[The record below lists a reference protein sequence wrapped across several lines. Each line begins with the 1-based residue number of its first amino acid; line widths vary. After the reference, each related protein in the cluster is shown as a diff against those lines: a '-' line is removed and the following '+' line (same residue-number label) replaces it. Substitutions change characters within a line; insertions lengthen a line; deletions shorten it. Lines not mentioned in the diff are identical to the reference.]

1 MDQITL
7 REMPVQKKLYA
18 EKDKEWRENCVDA
31 VVSIC
36 NAFGRSRRSSNKQKR
51 RNYNLFNN
59 KIDRADFDYVL
70 NPFNLSKEAI
80 KEFQFPATLQPYD
93 IVSNYFQLLMGEEMK
108 RPFNPLIVAINEDA
122 ISEKQKE
129 KKDIILKELESI
141 LTDAIQNQQQPEP
154 EQLKKYKNY
163 SPKAMRESIAEKLL
177 NHYCRKDHLPEM
189 WNAHFKDV
197 LLAGEEIAD
206 VSQVADEPRVRR
218 VNPMEIYFLLLN
230 NSDKVDDAERI
241 YERNRLTVSEIIDEF
256 YEYLTPDQIDDL
268 ESYSQ
273 GNTTNYSYGPFL
285 FNIAEVESIYSF
297 EDDYGERGIPVHRV
311 RWQSKKKVGS
321 LHFLD
326 ENGLEQEQ
334 LVDETFKINKQDKSQ
349 WIEWFWI
356 NEYWEGT
363 RIGQDMYLNIRPR
376 KQQFRSID
384 NISKCKSGYVGTVYS
399 CTNSQSV
406 SLMDRLVPW
415 IYLYLIIWY
424 RTELAMAKNIGR
436 LGLIDISLIPDDME
450 PEKWMYYAQAMGF
463 GFVNPFNESNKVR
476 GITGA
481 NLSTQNK
488 ELDLSQAAYIKNHI
502 DLLTF
507 IEQKIQD
514 TSGITRQ
521 RLGEISSSELVGNT
535 ERAVTQSSHITEPYF
550 TPHEYFKLRICEALI
565 EVAKDCLEERK
576 KGFQY
581 ITDDVDTVLFEVDG
595 NDFNNADY
603 GVFVSN
609 ISRDQ
614 QTLETLK
621 QLLQAA
627 LQNDKVELS
636 QVVDVL
642 NTNSISD
649 IKNKLIDAEED
660 RQEMIQQQQQ
670 AEQKHQQELQ
680 QQQIDFQNQE
690 LDRQSDEKQLDREN
704 EIQIA
709 LIKSEGAAE
718 LKAGDSGVAE
728 LEGRAKIDLEQSK
741 LEHQRMVDKRKFS
754 LEKMK
759 IDAENLR
766 SQQELDK
773 QHKHEKQVQNK
784 ELENKVKLERIKA
797 KARPKKT
804 GK

>member
-7 REMPVQKKLYA
+7 REMPVQKKLYI

-31 VVSIC
+31 VISIC

-122 ISEKQKE
+122 ISEKQKQ
-129 KKDIILKELESI
+129 KKDIILGELEQL
-141 LTDAIQNQQQPEP
+141 LTDAVQNQQQPEP

-177 NHYCRKDHLPEM
+177 NHFCRKEHLPEM
-189 WNAHFKDV
+189 WNNHFKDV

-206 VSQVADEPRVRR
+206 IAQVGDEPRARR

-256 YEYLTPDQIDDL
+256 YEFLTPDQIDDL

-273 GNTTNYSYGPFL
+273 GNTTNYTYGPFL
-285 FNIAEVESIYSF
+285 FNIAEVESIYTF

-311 RWQSKKKVGS
+311 RWNSKKKVGS
-321 LHFLD
+321 FHFLD
-326 ENGLEQEQ
+326 ENGVEQEQ
-334 LVDETFKINKQDKSQ
+334 LVDETFKVNKQDKSQ

-384 NISKCKSGYVGTVYS
+384 NLSKNKSGYVGTVYS

-463 GFVNPFNESNKVR
+463 GFINPYNESNKIK

-481 NLSTQNK
+481 NMSTQNK

-550 TPHEYFKLRICEALI
+550 TPHEYFKLRVCETLI
-565 EVAKDCLEERK
+565 EVAKDCLESRK
-576 KGFQY
+576 KNFQY
-581 ITDDVDTVLFEVDG
+581 ITDDVDTILFEVDG
-595 NDFNNADY
+595 DDFNNADY

-609 ISRDQ
+609 ITRDQ

-649 IKNKLIDAEED
+649 IKRKLVDAEED
-660 RQEMIQQQQQ
+660 RQEMLQQQQQ
-670 AEQKHQQELQ
+670 SEQEHQQQMQQQLVQ
-680 QQQIDFQNQE
+680 QQQEE

-704 EIQIA
+704 QIQIA
-709 LIKSEGAAE
+709 LIKSEGVAE

-728 LEGRAKIDLEQSK
+728 LEAQAKIALEQSA
-741 LEHQRMVDKRKFS
+741 LEHQKMVDRRKLG
-754 LEKMK
+754 LEQMK
-759 IDAENLR
+759 INAENLR
-766 SQQELDK
+766 SKQEMDK
-773 QHKHEKQVQNK
+773 QHAHEKQIKNK
-784 ELENKVKLERIKA
+784 ELENKIKIERIKA